1 MAGAPRGLGA
11 FVSARGSAELQAALE
26 ALPGAPAPVPTAG
39 GGGGGGG
46 GGGEAGCLVVGP
58 RGSGKTTALFHC
70 AHATASA
77 GGSALLLT
85 ARAGLEARPPLLP
98 EGAAPGDAAWERVQ
112 LRYLE
117 EPGELERFAAT
128 VHLLPGSPPDVLLVD
143 DVDARLDTFGVV
155 GGGRRK
161 QAAEMA
167 LVRRMAYLHEAC
179 RALSARLPGERT
191 CRLVVSATGGA
202 GENLLQELYIYKR
215 WTPLVVRLQAAA
227 EAAGSFELSV
237 LPTELT
243 RGHSICAARV
253 RYSLALG
260 SHLVVEQVWAEGS
273 LPTAGA

>member
-1 MAGAPRGLGA
+1 MAGGPRGLGA

-26 ALPGAPAPVPTAG
+26 ALPGAPGPAPAAG
-39 GGGGGGG
+39 A
-46 GGGEAGCLVVGP
+46 GELGCLVVGP
-58 RGSGKTTALFHC
+58 QGSGKTTALFHC
-70 AHATASA
+70 AHAAASA

-98 EGAAPGDAAWERVQ
+98 EGTAPGDTAWERVH

-143 DVDARLDTFGVV
+143 DVDARLDTFGVA

-161 QAAEMA
+161 QAAEMS

-179 RALSARLPGERT
+179 RALSARLPGERA

-215 WTPLVVRLQAAA
+215 WAPLVVRLEAAA
-227 EAAGSFELSV
+227 DAPGSFELSV

-243 RGHSICAARV
+243 RGHSICTARV

-260 SHLVVEQVWAEGS
+260 SHLVVEQVWAEGP
-273 LPTAGA
+273 LPTVET